1 MTRQDWL
8 LLVLAAAGR
17 KPLSPLQLQKS
28 LFLVGYDLA
37 KLVGSD
43 FYTFRP
49 FDYGPFDATV
59 YRDAEEQAAQGLV
72 TIRSHPVTR
81 RVFSLTMRGMTRA
94 RALEPGLPTEA
105 ARHCRYIVQW
115 TQSQT
120 FQELTQAIYEHFPA
134 YAERSVLPGARTS
147 RPSRQATSFGSAAAA
162 WSAALTGAARLL
174 DFGTTMHTRPA
185 VRDGTGR
192 CGRVAGGCPTRRRRP
207 RGQRPSDGA
216 ALRSD
221 WDAIGGDLRAA
232 LSSFEAAEPATH
244 EGHVGS

>member
-8 LLVLAAAGR
+8 LLMLAAAGR

-37 KLVGSD
+37 KLVGPD

-115 TQSQT
+115 AQSQT

-134 YAERSVLPGARTS
+134 YAERSVLPGARTTARAAKR
-147 RPSRQATSFGSAAAA
+147 RPRERRGR

-174 DFGTTMHTRPA
+174 DFGTTLHTRPA
-185 VRDGTGR
+185 ARRHRAVRPRGR
-192 CGRVAGGCPTRRRRP
+192 RLSDEAARP

>member
-134 YAERSVLPGARTS
+134 YAERSVMPGARTIA
-147 RPSRQATSFGSAAAA
+147 RAAKRRLRGRRGR

-185 VRDGTGR
+185 ARRHRAVRPRGR
-192 CGRVAGGCPTRRRRP
+192 RLSDEAARP
-207 RGQRPSDGA
+207 RGQRPSDG
-216 ALRSD
+216 
-221 WDAIGGDLRAA
+221 DAIGGDLRAA
-232 LSSFEAAEPATH
+232 LSSFKAPEPATH

>member
-43 FYTFRP
+43 FYNFRP

-72 TIRSHPVTR
+72 TIRSHPKTK
-81 RVFSLTMRGMTRA
+81 RVFSLTMKGMARA

-120 FQELTQAIYEHFPA
+120 FQELTQAIYEQFPA
-134 YAERSVLPGARTS
+134 FAERSVLPGARTTT
-147 RPSRQATSFGSAAAA
+147 RAAKRRARKRRGPWA
-162 WSAALTGAARLL
+162 AALTGAAFLL

-185 VRDGTGR
+185 E
-192 CGRVAGGCPTRRRRP
+192 RRRRAVRP
-207 RGQRPSDGA
+207 RGRRPSADA
-216 ALRSD
+216 A
-221 WDAIGGDLRAA
+221 
-232 LSSFEAAEPATH
+232 
-244 EGHVGS
+244 

>member
-37 KLVGSD
+37 KLVGAD

-72 TIRSHPVTR
+72 TIRSHPVTK
-81 RVFSLTMRGMTRA
+81 RVFSLTTTGVTWVRV
-94 RALEPGLPTEA
+94 LETELPA
-105 ARHCRYIVQW
+105 SAVRHCRYVVQW
-115 TQSQT
+115 AQSQT
-120 FQELTQAIYEHFPA
+120 FQELTQAIYEQFPA
-134 YAERSVLPGARTS
+134 YAERSVLPGARTTA
-147 RPSRQATSFGSAAAA
+147 RATKRRLRERRGRRSG
-162 WSAALTGAARLL
+162 LLPGAARLL
-174 DFGTTMHTRPA
+174 DFGTTLHTRPA
-185 VRDGTGR
+185 VR
-192 CGRVAGGCPTRRRRP
+192 RRAARQH
-207 RGQRPSDGA
+207 GQRPSDGA

-221 WDAIGGDLRAA
+221 WDTIGGDLRAA
-232 LSSFEAAEPATH
+232 LSSFEAAE
-244 EGHVGS
+244 S

>member
-17 KPLSPLQLQKS
+17 KPMSPLQLQKS

-37 KLVGSD
+37 KLVGAD

-59 YRDAEEQAAQGLV
+59 YQDAEAQAAQGLV
-72 TIRSHPVTR
+72 TIRSHPVTK
-81 RVFSLTMRGMTRA
+81 RVFSLTMTGITRA
-94 RALEPGLPTEA
+94 RALEPELHADA

-115 TQSQT
+115 VQSQT
-120 FQELTQAIYEHFPA
+120 FQELTQAIYEQFPA
-134 YAERSVLPGARTS
+134 YAEQSVLPGARSVARAARRRPREHRS
-147 RPSRQATSFGSAAAA
+147 RWAAT
-162 WSAALTGAARLL
+162 LTGAARLL
-174 DFGTTMHTRPA
+174 DFGATLHTRPA
-185 VRDGTGR
+185 
-192 CGRVAGGCPTRRRRP
+192 ARRRRAARP

-232 LSSFEAAEPATH
+232 ISSFEAAEPATH
-244 EGHVGS
+244 EVNAES